1 MGLGDSEGDKTS
13 GKPDPNRKDGHLTP
27 SGKSTG
33 GWPAYPPFWP
43 PYPYPPAPF
52 PGYPPLLVKAP
63 LTRDN
68 RAGWGHDLC
77 GMNQAHRALLPLE
90 V

>member
-13 GKPDPNRKDGHLTP
+13 SKPDPNREDGHLTP

-52 PGYPPLLVKAP
+52 PVYPPLTSQGTVDA
-63 LTRDN
+63 RQSC
-68 RAGWGHDLC
+68 WMGHDLC
-77 GMNQAHRALLPLE
+77 GMNQAHRALLPPE